1 MVFKKLDFFS
11 AFDTSRPHQ
20 IIDIQCDI
28 AIMGGRE
35 VSRPY
40 RLLKGKIHDQ
50 NPYLVEISLS
60 QLFQFLHLSRDIDK
74 S

>member
-1 MVFKKLDFFS
+1 
-11 AFDTSRPHQ
+11 
-20 IIDIQCDI
+20 
-28 AIMGGRE
+28 MGGRE

-60 QLFQFLHLSRDIDK
+60 QFFQFLHLSRDIDI